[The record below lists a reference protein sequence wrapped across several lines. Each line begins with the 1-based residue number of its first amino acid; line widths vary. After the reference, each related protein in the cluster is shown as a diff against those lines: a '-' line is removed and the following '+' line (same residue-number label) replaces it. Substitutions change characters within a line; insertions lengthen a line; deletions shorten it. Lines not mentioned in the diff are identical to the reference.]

1 MRIPALVCGVMFLV
15 GPILTAFAQ
24 DYPNRPIRMIVPTTP
39 GGSADIVARMIGAK
53 LHERLGQPVVM
64 DNRAGAGQMIGAD
77 HVAKSA
83 ADGYTI
89 ILASVT
95 YTTSAATQPK
105 LPFDPVN
112 DLTGITMV
120 GEGPFLLVVHPS
132 LPVKTV
138 KELIALARAKPGHL
152 NYGSAGS
159 GTIIHLVTEVLAASA
174 RINIV
179 HVPYRSG
186 APAVTATV
194 GGHVE
199 MMIASLP
206 SVWPQ
211 VKANLVRALAATSAK
226 RSAFVPELPTVA
238 EAGVPGYEAGMWWG
252 MFAPTKTPKDI
263 VAKLNGE
270 IQKILAAE
278 DVKSR
283 LAAEGAE
290 PVLLMS
296 PEAFSAT
303 VKNEIAK
310 WSKIVK
316 ERNIKPE

>member
-1 MRIPALVCGVMFLV
+1 MRISALVCGVMFFV
-15 GPILTAFAQ
+15 GPILAAFAQ

-39 GGSADIVARMIGAK
+39 GGSVDIVARMIGAK

-83 ADGYTI
+83 ADGYTA
-89 ILASVT
+89 LLVSVT

-179 HVPYRSG
+179 QVPYKG
-186 APAVTATV
+186 IAPAVTATV

-199 MMIASLP
+199 MLIASLP

-211 VKANLVRALAATSAK
+211 VKANRVRALAATSAK

-238 EAGVPGYEAGMWWG
+238 EAGVPGYEAGTWLG
-252 MFAPTKTPKDI
+252 MLAPAKTPRDI

-283 LAAEGAE
+283 LTAEGVE

>member
-1 MRIPALVCGVMFLV
+1 MRISALVCGVMFLV
-15 GPILTAFAQ
+15 GPIFVTSAQ
-24 DYPNRPIRMIVPTTP
+24 DFPNRPMRIVVPTTP
-39 GGSADIVARMIGAK
+39 GGSVDIVARIIGAK

-64 DNRAGAGQMIGAD
+64 DNRGGAGQMIGAD

-89 ILASVT
+89 ILTSVT

-112 DLTGITMV
+112 DLAGITMV

-174 RINIV
+174 NINIV
-179 HVPYRSG
+179 QVPYKG
-186 APAVTATV
+186 IAPAVTATV

-199 MMIASLP
+199 MLITSLP
-206 SVWPQ
+206 AAWSQ
-211 VKANLVRALAATSAK
+211 VKANRLRALAVTSAK

-238 EAGVPGYEAGMWWG
+238 EAGVPGYEAGTWLG
-252 MFAPTKTPKDI
+252 MFAPAKTPRDI
-263 VAKLNGE
+263 VARLSGE

-283 LAAEGAE
+283 LTAEGVE

-296 PEAFSAT
+296 PEAFSAI

-310 WSKIVK
+310 WSKVVK